1 MITASVLRKQYPVGH
16 GGFHAGR
23 ILVRTDAIPIPNAM
37 LLEAKNADGSAAQR
51 TLLERFYVYDCGSES
66 PDAFNRSLRN
76 HNRLT
81 DNRTDILFV
90 SHLDSDHVN
99 KIENLMG
106 ANPPKIVVL
115 PYLDFEDLAV
125 LFLRDVDS
133 GKVTSA
139 VREYVQDPLNW
150 WLRRGVTHVIF
161 VEPGRDGDKPPP
173 GPWPDAPRDP
183 DGPNPSTT
191 SEGAQAR
198 LVCIFRPPRL
208 HAPKGFVSP
217 KYDSP
222 QDIDTELPSGGML
235 AGTGTYFR
243 LEWRSSADDSWR
255 LADWIL
261 LPYVH
266 PVESATRAAF
276 QKAVL
281 HELSLPPSPEL
292 EVFARG
298 LLDALR
304 TKRKKL
310 VSLYSDHFE
319 VDQNSI
325 SMSLYSGPETEH
337 RSNLPHQWMRPVGKA
352 QFGLEMAASAVGW
365 LGSGDSRLKKTDR
378 RKAWLDFFRRF
389 SSHIFI
395 LSLPH
400 HGSWKDF
407 HEEILEFDALSVAV
421 ATTVRKL
428 ERIAGLTD
436 TLRCVKDAKI
446 QPAIVGDKAKNELTF
461 ECARYLQT

>member
-1 MITASVLRKQYPVGH
+1 MICASVLRKQYPVGH

-23 ILVRTDAIPIPNAM
+23 ILVRTEAISMPNMM
-37 LLEAKNADGSAAQR
+37 LFEARNADGSAAQR
-51 TLLERFYVYDCGSES
+51 TLLEKFYVYDCGSES
-66 PDAFNRSLRN
+66 PKAFDRSLRN

-81 DNRTDILFV
+81 DTRTDILFV

-99 KIENLMG
+99 KIERLVG

-115 PYLDFEDLAV
+115 PYLDLEDLAA
-125 LFLRDVDS
+125 LLLRDVDS

-139 VREYVQDPLNW
+139 AREYVEDPLNW
-150 WLRRGVTHVIF
+150 WMRRGVAHVIF
-161 VEPGRDGDKPPP
+161 VEPGRSGDKPPP
-173 GPWPDAPRDP
+173 GPAPDTPRDP
-183 DGPNPSTT
+183 DGPNPSGS

-198 LVCIFRPPRL
+198 LVCIFRPPRK
-208 HAPKGFVSP
+208 HTPKGFLSP
-217 KYDSP
+217 KYDAP
-222 QDIDTELPSGGML
+222 QDIETELPRGGVL

-243 LEWRSSADDSWR
+243 LEWRSTANESWR

-266 PVESATRAAF
+266 PVESAARTAF
-276 QKAVL
+276 QQAVL
-281 HELSLPPSPEL
+281 QELTLPALPAPA
-292 EVFARG
+292 VFASG
-298 LLDALR
+298 LLDALL

-310 VSLYSDHFE
+310 VSIYSDHFE

-325 SMSLYSGPETEH
+325 SMSLYSGPETEP
-337 RSNLPHQWMRPVGKA
+337 RSDQWLRPVGKA
-352 QFGLEMAASAVGW
+352 DFGFQMAPSAVGW
-365 LGSGDSRLKKTDR
+365 LGTGDSRLKKTDR

-389 SSHIFI
+389 SPHVFI

-428 ERIAGLTD
+428 KRIAGLKD
-436 TLRCVKDAKI
+436 TVRCVKDAKI
-446 QPAIVGDKAKNELTF
+446 QPVVVDDKAKSEMTF
-461 ECARYLQT
+461 ECARYLQP